1 MLNFRYH
8 LVSLIAVFA
17 ALAVGVVLGAGPLQ
31 TRISSSLAKS
41 EASTGV
47 DANALAEA
55 QRAASADAAG
65 LRSIAEARLSG
76 SLSGLKIAT
85 LALPGASKDDVDS
98 VTEGL
103 KAAGAE
109 VVGAVSLTS
118 NWESSGMAKYRETL
132 STPLATHLASLP
144 SNASSDAVIAFG
156 VVATLA
162 STGSET
168 DLVREILTDESTPIL
183 ALDSDPK
190 GAAQAIVAV
199 GARDSARSTDAAQS
213 TGGASPEAWS
223 GLARAVAGAPKS
235 GVLVGDA
242 HDATSM
248 IASLRASGAQVTT
261 IDSPGTALSVVSA
274 VAALRDAAAQA
285 RSFGVGQGAEKVMPT
300 LP

>member
-213 TGGASPEAWS
+213 TGGASPEAWA